1 MSARG
6 SLERRAV
13 FLGTANAVDYALQ
26 FLLPI
31 VLTRALDP
39 HSFGEYR
46 LLWLGVSTVVA
57 IAPMFMSESLYF
69 FLPRSDKE
77 TKRLYVHQ
85 TMIWMLF
92 AGLLS
97 AWALSVLDPFLP
109 ATIHP
114 VSAGNAITVPLFVL
128 LWIMSYL
135 LDVLP
140 TVEERVRWQANV
152 IVILS
157 AVRALALSTVAIV
170 THELTPVLWTL
181 AAFAAFKLGLL
192 VFYIARE
199 HGLRGPYFRWSA
211 FSGQLRYAAPFGLS
225 GTLHGFRG
233 QADQWVA
240 AALFPVSMF
249 ASFSIAT
256 VIAPMVQLF
265 RQSVNHVFLPSMSRS
280 HSEGDVASMLALN
293 SRANAIVAL
302 LVFPLLAFAFV
313 FAEPL
318 IACIY
323 TPQYLEAVPVMRLYI
338 VALVAFVVE
347 LNSILL
353 LLKQGPFAARVNAAV
368 LLLALPLSYGGALVW
383 GLPGAALGSATAVF
397 VERAIS
403 LARISRLVG
412 IPVSRLQDWATLAGL
427 LAAAAI
433 SALAAGT
440 VLGYVHLRPFF
451 ALAAGGLLLAIVYP
465 AALYVTGQMREL
477 TRFIASLR
485 NAGAQGDISLPARPS
500 TTAAK

>member
-1 MSARG
+1 MSTAQT
-6 SLERRAV
+6 SLERRAL
-13 FLGTANAVDYALQ
+13 FLGTANAIDYALQ

-39 HSFGEYR
+39 HAFGEYR
-46 LLWLGVSTVVA
+46 LLWLAVSTVVA
-57 IAPMFMSESLYF
+57 ITPMFMSESLYF
-69 FLPRSDKE
+69 FLPRSDGE

-85 TMIWMLF
+85 TMIWLVG

-114 VSAGNAITVPLFVL
+114 LAEGNAVTVPLFVL
-128 LWIMSYL
+128 LWIAAYL

-152 IVILS
+152 IVTLS
-157 AVRALALSTVAIV
+157 VVRAIALSGVALV
-170 THELTPVLWTL
+170 THALTPVLWTL
-181 AAFAAFKLGLL
+181 AAFAAFKLALL
-192 VFYIARE
+192 VFYVARE
-199 HGLRGPYFRWSA
+199 HGLRGPYFRRDA
-211 FSGQLRYAAPFGLS
+211 FTGQVRHAAPFGLS
-225 GTLHGFRG
+225 GALHGFRG

-240 AALFPVSMF
+240 AALFPVAMF

-280 HSEGDVASMLALN
+280 HSSGDVTAMLGLN

-302 LVFPLLAFAFV
+302 LVYPLLAFAFV
-313 FAEPL
+313 FAAPL
-318 IACIY
+318 VSFIY
-323 TPQYLEAVPVMRLYI
+323 TPAYLDAVPVMRLYI

-368 LLLALPLSYGGALVW
+368 LVVALPLSYFGALTW
-383 GLPGAALGSATAVF
+383 GLPGAAVGSVTAVF
-397 VERAIS
+397 AERVAS
-403 LARISRLVG
+403 LARISRLVA
-412 IPVSRLQDWATLAGL
+412 IPIGRLQDWSTLAGL
-427 LAAAAI
+427 LAASAL
-433 SALAAGT
+433 SALAAGV
-440 VLGYVHLRPFF
+440 VLSYVTLRPL
-451 ALAAGGLLLAIVYP
+451 AMLAAGGALLAITYP
-465 AALYVTGQMREL
+465 AALYVTGQLREL
-477 TRFIASLR
+477 TQFIASLR
-485 NAGAQGDISLPARPS
+485 NAGVQPVIYRPARPS
-500 TTAAK
+500 ATAK